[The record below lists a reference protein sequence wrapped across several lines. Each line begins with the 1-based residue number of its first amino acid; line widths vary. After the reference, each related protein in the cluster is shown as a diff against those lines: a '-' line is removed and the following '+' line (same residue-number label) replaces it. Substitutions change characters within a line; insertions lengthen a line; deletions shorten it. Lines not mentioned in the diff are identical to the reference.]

1 VVTEESQN
9 GSVLQANA
17 VSDLWTVPA
26 SPPAVKVALRISLSV
41 VALAFGML
49 FIGQRQIS
57 IPGLVPVLITAAFL
71 LNLVSAY
78 VFLGYFRTTRQWP
91 VLFLGAAYLLCS
103 LLALSA
109 LAFSMP
115 FTEGGAFSGGAQVLA
130 ELWLLG
136 QLGFP
141 ALLLVSTL
149 LGYRKGAATTS
160 PSRMNVG
167 LAAVV
172 AWCMACSILP
182 PALLTTFGYVLP
194 ALDAQA
200 FYALA
205 KWLALPVITSVT
217 GLVAFRLI
225 REPQRRTTT
234 NLGLFVA
241 VLASWLDS
249 ILTLLC
255 VRYSFAWY
263 AGQLF
268 GLVAASAVL
277 GSYIRSLFSIHA
289 GLAGVNKQL
298 QSINQAERVQAGE
311 RLAYLA
317 YYDELTALINRSRW
331 RELLCQLI
339 ERAKAQDESLQWFAV
354 LFLDLDN
361 FKEVNDAVGHTGGDD
376 LLIEVAKRLRAVL
389 REQDVIGRLGGDEFA
404 ILLPQLQHSREA
416 EQIAARMLATLR
428 EPFGFYD
435 RTFEVSASIGISYYP
450 VHGTS
455 SETLLHHSDVALYSA
470 KRKGGNCY
478 NVYMP
483 AMGEQSDRRIRL
495 KESLIHAVRRHE
507 FALQYQPL
515 FDLRTGR
522 VDSAEALIRWHHP
535 EKGTIM
541 PGTFIGFAEE
551 SGLMQSIGRWT
562 LEAASAQ
569 IRLWNAMGGPE
580 LKISANVSVKQLQD
594 RMFFDHLRETL
605 EQNAV
610 APWQLELELTESVAM
625 ADSALTFQ
633 LLCRL
638 RELGVTI
645 ALDDFGTHYSSLTNL
660 RQLPIDTLKIDRT
673 FVSGLPLNRD
683 DAVIV
688 RSVIALAHDLGQTV
702 VAEGVE
708 TREQLEWLREM
719 SCDIVQGYLIEKPMT
734 ADRFTDWRGAQL
746 FSAA

>member
-1 VVTEESQN
+1 MTEESQN
-9 GSVLQANA
+9 GPVLHANA
-17 VSDLWTVPA
+17 VSDLSTIPA
-26 SPPAVKVALRISLSV
+26 SPAAVKAALRIVFSM
-41 VALAFGML
+41 VALAFGVL
-49 FIGQRQIS
+49 FIGERQIN
-57 IPGLVPVLITAAFL
+57 IPGSVPVFITAAFL
-71 LNLVSAY
+71 MNLVSAY
-78 VFLGYFRTTRQWP
+78 MFLGYFRTARQWP
-91 VLFLGAAYLLCS
+91 ALFLGAAYLLCS
-103 LLALSA
+103 LLALSSLAFAMAFSEGGVLRGDTQA
-109 LAFSMP
+109 LAD
-115 FTEGGAFSGGAQVLA
+115 
-130 ELWLLG
+130 LWLLG

-149 LGYRKGAATTS
+149 LGYRKGAPTTS
-160 PSRMNVG
+160 PGRMNVG

-172 AWCMACSILP
+172 AGCIACSILP
-182 PALLTTFGYVLP
+182 AALLTTFGYVVP
-194 ALDAQA
+194 MLDAQA
-200 FYALA
+200 FSALA
-205 KWLALPVITSVT
+205 KWLALPSVT
-217 GLVAFRLI
+217 FVAGLVAFRLI
-225 REPQRRTTT
+225 REPKRRTMT

-249 ILTLLC
+249 IVSLLC

-263 AGQLF
+263 VGQLF
-268 GLVAASAVL
+268 GLVAATAVF
-277 GSYIRSLFSIHA
+277 GSYIRSLLSIHA

-298 QSINQAERVQAGE
+298 QNINQAERVQAGE

-389 REQDVIGRLGGDEFA
+389 REQDVVGRLGGDEFA

-416 EQIAARMLATLR
+416 EQIATRMLATLR
-428 EPFGFYD
+428 EPFSFYD
-435 RTFEVSASIGISYYP
+435 RTFEISASIGISYYP

-483 AMGEQSDRRIRL
+483 VMGEQSDRRIRL
-495 KESLIHAVRRHE
+495 KESLIHAVRQGE

-515 FDLRTGR
+515 FDLRTSR

-541 PGTFIGFAEE
+541 PAMFIGFAEE

-594 RMFFDHLRETL
+594 RTFFDHLRETL

-673 FVSGLPLNRD
+673 FVAGLPLNHD

-719 SCDIVQGYLIEKPMT
+719 SCDIVQGYLIEKPMS
-734 ADRFTDWRGAQL
+734 ADRFTDWRGTQI